1 MKPSTLKQLR
11 GNTALDSSTL
21 IEYLTGTDLGK
32 VLRTYFERM
41 ELDETAYVSN
51 LTIAETFYVLCRR
64 EGVESASQKITRMI
78 SSKVIQPTD
87 SIELAIEAGKLKCE
101 RAISL
106 PDCSCLAVAKETG
119 ARPVFASRETELTRE
134 MKRKPFDVV
143 PIFLQDIW

>member
-87 SIELAIEAGKLKCE
+87 SIELAIEAGKLKK

-119 ARPVFASRETELTRE
+119 ARPVFASRGTELTRE
-134 MKRKPFDVV
+134 MKRKPFDAI
-143 PIFLQDIW
+143 PIFLQDIR